1 MEGLGAIT
9 ANGGGAPLRPA
20 ALVDELVSERGGRS
34 RVEAGGFE
42 TRDRFAGSPV
52 KLACHGVWKVFGVG
66 ASEFLAGR
74 KGMATP
80 AELAAAGLVGAV
92 RDASLSV
99 RQGEIFIVMGL
110 SGSGK
115 STLLRCLSRL
125 IEPTAGSVELDGKD
139 LLKAN
144 TAELIDIRR
153 HKMGMVFQNFA
164 LLPHLTVLENVAFPL
179 AVQGIGRDAREVRA
193 REMIELVGLGG
204 RESFY
209 PHALS
214 GGQQQRVG
222 IARSLA
228 VKPEIWFLDEPFSA
242 LDPLI
247 RREMQA
253 ELLRLQSALHKTV
266 IFITHD
272 FDEAIRL
279 GDRIAIMQDGE
290 IIQTGTP
297 EELVMHPATDYV
309 AEFTRDVSR
318 AKVMSAQRLMQ
329 PPTPGVAYAGKVRR
343 EARVTSFAAEI
354 ITAGKQFAVT
364 DDKGEIVGE
373 VTPDAV
379 TWLLAGVDRQKAAN
393 G

>member
-1 MEGLGAIT
+1 MAR
-9 ANGGGAPLRPA
+9 ADSD
-20 ALVDELVSERGGRS
+20 AL
-34 RVEAGGFE
+34 EAS
-42 TRDRFAGSPV
+42 DRFAARPT
-52 KLACHGVWKVFGVG
+52 KLACRGVWKVFG
-66 ASEFLAGR
+66 SEAAKFLAAR
-74 KGMATP
+74 NHAAAP
-80 AELAAAGLVGAV
+80 ADLTAAGLVGAV

-125 IEPTAGSVELDGKD
+125 IEPTAGSVEFDGRD
-139 LLKAN
+139 LLSASE
-144 TAELIDIRR
+144 AELIEIRR
-153 HKMGMVFQNFA
+153 HKMGMVFQHFA

-179 AVQGIGRDAREVRA
+179 AIQGVARREREARA
-193 REMIELVGLGG
+193 REMIELVGLSG

-228 VKPEIWFLDEPFSA
+228 VKPEIWYLDEPFSA

-253 ELLRLQSALHKTV
+253 ELLRLQNTLQKTV

-279 GDRIAIMQDGE
+279 GDRIAIMQDGA

-309 AEFTRDVSR
+309 AEFTRDVPR

-329 PPTPGVAYAGKVRR
+329 AMTPGAAYGGRVRR
-343 EARVTSFAAEI
+343 DAKIISFCAEI
-354 ITAGKQFAVT
+354 VAAQRPFAVT
-364 DDKGEIVGE
+364 DGQDRVVGE
-373 VTPDAV
+373 VTPAAV
-379 TWLLAGVDRQKAAN
+379 SALLAGVGTKA
-393 G
+393 